1 MSTRKDKEREMRM
14 YQEKQEKTPHITA
27 WRSYGQKIFS
37 MPVSRRIGY
46 GLTGIMCLLGIQCL
60 FFVDFIYGLLPWLM
74 GGFLAGAGVL
84 AVIDS
89 VLAGEYRRLDTKLS
103 SSGVL
108 MLVVG
113 LAILVRGSGADGLIG
128 VAWGIFGLIQGSESL
143 NVAIYNLAGRK
154 KWGMDMLQAAVQIG
168 LALLLL
174 VDAVTKLYPH
184 MRILGLELL
193 AMGFHIFREIR
204 AAS

>member
-1 MSTRKDKEREMRM
+1 MH
-14 YQEKQEKTPHITA
+14 QEKQEKGPYVTA
-27 WRSYGQKIFS
+27 WRAYGQKVFAT
-37 MPVSRRIGY
+37 PARRKIGY
-46 GLTGIMCLLGIQCL
+46 GLIGIMCLLGIQCL
-60 FFVDFIYGLLPWLM
+60 FFVDFLYGILPYLM
-74 GGFLAGAGVL
+74 GGFLAGSGVL

-89 VLAGEYRRLDTKLS
+89 ALTGEYRKFDTKLS
-103 SSGVL
+103 SSGIL

-113 LAILVRGSGADGLIG
+113 VAIILRGSEADGLIG

-143 NVAIYNLAGRK
+143 NVAIYNLAGK
-154 KWGMDMLQAAVQIG
+154 KGWRMDMLQAAVQIA

-174 VDAVTKLYPH
+174 VDPATKLYPH

>member
-1 MSTRKDKEREMRM
+1 MEGIWAEDIHNACQ
-14 YQEKQEKTPHITA
+14 QEDRVRADRHHVPAGNT
-27 WRSYGQKIFS
+27 
-37 MPVSRRIGY
+37 VSV
-46 GLTGIMCLLGIQCL
+46 
-60 FFVDFIYGLLPWLM
+60 FVDFIYGLLPWLM
-74 GGFLAGAGVL
+74 GGFLAGTGVL

-113 LAILVRGSGADGLIG
+113 LAIIVRGSGADGLIG

-168 LALLLL
+168 LALLLM
-174 VDAVTKLYPH
+174 VDPVTKLYPH

-193 AMGFHIFREIR
+193 AMGVHIFREIR

>member
-1 MSTRKDKEREMRM
+1 MEGIWAEDIHNACQ
-14 YQEKQEKTPHITA
+14 QEDRVRADRHHVPAGNT
-27 WRSYGQKIFS
+27 
-37 MPVSRRIGY
+37 VSV
-46 GLTGIMCLLGIQCL
+46 
-60 FFVDFIYGLLPWLM
+60 FVDFIYGLLPWLM
-74 GGFLAGAGVL
+74 GGFLAGTGVL

-113 LAILVRGSGADGLIG
+113 LAIIVRGSGADGLIV

-168 LALLLL
+168 LALLLM
-174 VDAVTKLYPH
+174 VDPVTKLYPH

>member
-1 MSTRKDKEREMRM
+1 M
-14 YQEKQEKTPHITA
+14 YQENQEKMLHITA
-27 WRSYGQKIFS
+27 GKAYGQKVFS
-37 MPVSRRIGY
+37 TSASRKIGY
-46 GLTGIMCLLGIQCL
+46 GLIVILCLLGIQCL
-60 FFVDFIYGLLPWLM
+60 FFMDYLYGLLPWLM
-74 GGFLAGAGVL
+74 GGFLAGVGVL

-113 LAILVRGSGADGLIG
+113 LAIIVRGSEADGLIG

-154 KWGMDMLQAAVQIG
+154 KWGMDILQAAVQIG

-174 VDAVTKLYPH
+174 VDPVTKLYPH
-184 MRILGLELL
+184 MRILGMELL

>member
-1 MSTRKDKEREMRM
+1 MHQK
-14 YQEKQEKTPHITA
+14 KQGETLHVTA
-27 WRSYGQKIFS
+27 WRAYGQKIFATS
-37 MPVSRRIGY
+37 VSRKVGY
-46 GLTGIMCLLGIQCL
+46 GLVGIMCLLGIQCL
-60 FFVDFIYGLLPWLM
+60 FFVDFLYGMLPYLM
-74 GGFLAGAGVL
+74 GGFMAGAGVL

-89 VLAGEYRRLDTKLS
+89 VLAGEYRKLDTKLS
-103 SSGVL
+103 SSGIL

-113 LAILVRGSGADGLIG
+113 MAIIVRGSEADGLIG

-143 NVAIYNLAGRK
+143 NVAIYNLANNK
-154 KWGMDMLQAAVQIG
+154 KWGMDMLQAAVQIT

-174 VDAVTKLYPH
+174 VDPVAKLYPH

-193 AMGFHIFREIR
+193 AMSFHIFREIR

>member
-1 MSTRKDKEREMRM
+1 M
-14 YQEKQEKTPHITA
+14 YQKNQEKMPHITA
-27 WRSYGQKIFS
+27 WRAYGQKIFS
-37 MPVSRRIGY
+37 TPASRRIGY

-108 MLVVG
+108 MLMVG
-113 LAILVRGSGADGLIG
+113 LAIIVRGSGADGLIG

-143 NVAIYNLAGRK
+143 NVAIYNLANK
-154 KWGMDMLQAAVQIG
+154 KRWGMDMLQAAVQIA

-174 VDAVTKLYPH
+174 VDPVAKLYPH
-184 MRILGLELL
+184 MRVLGLELL
-193 AMGFHIFREIR
+193 ATGFHVFREVR

>member
-1 MSTRKDKEREMRM
+1 M
-14 YQEKQEKTPHITA
+14 YQEKKEKTPYIKA
-27 WRSYGQKIFS
+27 WRAYGQKIFATS
-37 MPVSRRIGY
+37 SSRKIGC
-46 GLTGIMCLLGIQCL
+46 GLTGILCLLGIQCL
-60 FFVDFIYGLLPWLM
+60 FFVDFLYGLLPWLM

-84 AVIDS
+84 AMIDS
-89 VLAGEYRRLDTKLS
+89 ILAGEYRKLETKLS
-103 SSGVL
+103 SSGIL

-113 LAILVRGSGADGLIG
+113 VAIMVRGSAADGLIG

-143 NVAIYNLAGRK
+143 NVAIYNLANRK
-154 KWGMDMLQAAVQIG
+154 KWGMDMLQAAVQIT

-174 VDAVTKLYPH
+174 VDPMTKLYPH

-204 AAS
+204 AASVPDGS

>member
-1 MSTRKDKEREMRM
+1 MRTVHKT
-14 YQEKQEKTPHITA
+14 YQDPQRAYPVGICSQCGRDLYPGSPC
-27 WRSYGQKIFS
+27 WRLCGQS
-37 MPVSRRIGY
+37 LCGD
-46 GLTGIMCLLGIQCL
+46 C
-60 FFVDFIYGLLPWLM
+60 LLPWLM

-108 MLVVG
+108 MLMVG
-113 LAILVRGSGADGLIG
+113 LAIIVRGSGADGLIG

-174 VDAVTKLYPH
+174 VDPVTKLYPH

>member
-1 MSTRKDKEREMRM
+1 MSHKP
-14 YQEKQEKTPHITA
+14 QEKTPYITA
-27 WRSYGQKIFS
+27 WRAYGQKIFATS
-37 MPVSRRIGY
+37 LSRKVGY
-46 GLTGIMCLLGIQCL
+46 GMVGVMCLLGIQCL
-60 FFVDFIYGLLPWLM
+60 FLVDFIYGLLPYLI
-74 GGFLAGAGVL
+74 GGFMAGAG
-84 AVIDS
+84 AVAIIGS
-89 VLAGEYRRLDTKLS
+89 VLAKEYQKLDTKLS

-113 LAILVRGSGADGLIG
+113 AAIILRGSAADGLIG

-143 NVAIYNLAGRK
+143 NVAIYNVANKK
-154 KWGMDMLQAAVQIG
+154 KWITDMLQATVQIA

-174 VDAVTKLYPH
+174 VDPVTKLYPH

-193 AMGFHIFREIR
+193 SMGFHIFREIR